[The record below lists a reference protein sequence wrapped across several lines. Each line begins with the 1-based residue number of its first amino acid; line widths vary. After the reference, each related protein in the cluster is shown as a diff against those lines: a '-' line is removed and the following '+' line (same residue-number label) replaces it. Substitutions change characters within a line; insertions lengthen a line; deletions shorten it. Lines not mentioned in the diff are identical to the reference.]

1 MLDSLVGIL
10 KTAAPALATAVAGP
24 AGGMAVKLIADKLG
38 IEDSTIEGVT
48 AALQGNP
55 ELQLKLR
62 EIDIKEL
69 EVHAKDRDSAR
80 NREMAIAV
88 SEHAPTIN
96 KIVTPLLALG
106 VVSLS
111 FVLFTIL
118 IFVDVKENAKDILI
132 YILGVLS
139 AAVTQIL
146 SYYFGSSQGS
156 KDKSEEAKLKGLI
169 K

>member
-1 MLDSLVGIL
+1 MLTDIL
-10 KTAAPALATAVAGP
+10 KTMAPGLATLVAGP
-24 AGGMAVKLIADKLG
+24 MGGMAVKAIASKFG
-38 IEDSTIEGVT
+38 VEDTLEAVT
-48 AALQGNP
+48 NAIQSDPEAAM
-55 ELQLKLR
+55 KLR
-62 EIDIKEL
+62 EIDLKEI

-80 NREMAIAV
+80 NRETAIAT
-88 SEHAPTIN
+88 SDKAPMLN
-96 KIVTPLLALG
+96 KLVTPVLALG
-106 VVSLS
+106 VVGLS

-118 IFVDVKENAKDILI
+118 IFVDVQPEAKDILI

-156 KDKSEEAKLKGLI
+156 KDKSDEAKLKGLL

>member
-1 MLDSLVGIL
+1 MLDSLVSIL

-62 EIDIKEL
+62 EIDLKEL

>member
-1 MLDSLVGIL
+1 MIDNLLGIL

-24 AGGMAVKLIADKLG
+24 AGGMAVKFIADKLG

>member
-1 MLDSLVGIL
+1 MLDVLSGLL

-24 AGGMAVKLIADKLG
+24 LGGAAVSAIAKKLG
-38 IEDSTIEGVT
+38 VEDTVEAVT
-48 AALQGNP
+48 KAIQSDP
-55 ELQLKLR
+55 ESALKLR
-62 EIDIKEL
+62 EIDLKEL
-69 EVHAKDRDSAR
+69 EMHNKDRDSAR

-88 SEHAPTIN
+88 SEHAPTLN
-96 KIVTPLLALG
+96 KIVTPVLALG
-106 VVSLS
+106 VVALS

-118 IFVDVKENAKDILI
+118 IFVDVKDNAKDILI

-156 KDKSEEAKLKGLI
+156 KDKEDKLKGLM

>member
-1 MLDSLVGIL
+1 MLDSLVSIL

-88 SEHAPTIN
+88 SENAPTIN